1 MVKGFLFLI
10 MLVLSWGDSF
20 SQIITARAYSDK
32 TTYEVGDYIYYSIEI
47 SSEQDL
53 VVFKPALAELVKDMD
68 VISSEEPI
76 VEDKNGSKKILYRFI
91 VSKYDSADVIIPSIP
106 VSYQI
111 GTDTTSFQV
120 FTNPIE
126 FAVRTVPV
134 VTAAEIKDVK
144 PPILIPLPLWLML
157 LIGVLVLT
165 AILLG
170 WYFYRKNQ
178 KKKLLQT
185 KKKRIYIIPPHVKA
199 LSDLHEL
206 SEKKLWQQGLIK
218 EYHSNITEI
227 IRRYFED
234 RFHILALEST
244 TTEIMQQLTRV
255 VLPENIY
262 QTVNDFLT
270 NADLVKFAK
279 YKPLPKV
286 NEEMMSQAI
295 DIVENTVP
303 VTTNNQNMEKVNVQ

>member
-10 MLVLSWGDSF
+10 MLVLSWGHSF
-20 SQIITARAYSDK
+20 SQNITARAYSDK
-32 TTYEVGDYIYYSIEI
+32 TSYEVGDYIQYSIEI
-47 SSEQDL
+47 SSKQDL
-53 VVFKPALAELVKDMD
+53 VVFKPALAELVKDID

-76 VEDKNGSKKILYRFI
+76 VEDKNGSKKILYHFI

-126 FAVRTVPV
+126 FVVRTVPV

-144 PPILIPLPLWLML
+144 PPIVIPVPLWLIL

-185 KKKRIYIIPPHVKA
+185 KKKRVYVIPPHVKA

-206 SEKKLWQQGLIK
+206 GEKKLWQQGLVK

-303 VTTNNQNMEKVNVQ
+303 VTPNNQNMEKVNVQ

>member
-10 MLVLSWGDSF
+10 MLVLSWGHSL
-20 SQIITARAYSDK
+20 SQNITARAYSDK
-32 TTYEVGDYIYYSIEI
+32 TSYEVGDYIQYSIEI
-47 SSEQDL
+47 YSKQDL
-53 VVFKPALAELVKDMD
+53 VVFKPALAELVKDID

-185 KKKRIYIIPPHVKA
+185 KKKRAYIIPPHVKA

-206 SEKKLWQQGLIK
+206 GEKKLWQQGLVK

-303 VTTNNQNMEKVNVQ
+303 VTPNNQNMEKVNVQ